1 MSEPAPGA
9 PSLRRILGIGFAVA
23 AAFGGTIGVGIL
35 RLPGDIAAR
44 VDSVPWIALVWI
56 AGGLYATLG
65 AMSVAE
71 LVTLSP
77 VAGGFYVFARRAFG
91 PAIGLLVGF
100 NDWAV
105 IILSCAYAAL
115 AAADF
120 IVVLAPSLA
129 GHPSLVAIGVV
140 TVVSAVHFL
149 GIRVGSSTQNAIS
162 ALVAVALVGL
172 ILACFLAGT
181 PPPAP
186 AAAAAARPV
195 SAAPFAFA
203 AATFA
208 ALRLVLVAYDGWYSS
223 IYFAEETVDAARAV
237 PRAMIG
243 AALLTMLL
251 YLLINAG
258 LLHALTLPGLAAAK
272 LPAVE
277 AARVLLPN
285 GAAELVAAISLVVVL
300 SLLNINT
307 LMAPRI
313 LYALGRDGYL
323 PRAVM
328 QVTRS
333 GTPAVALAAS
343 SIATMAAIASG
354 SFDQIISASSML
366 FVLNYLSAYVAL
378 FALRRQEPRLPRPFR
393 VPGYPWTPGIVLV
406 GSVVFVVLAIREDPH
421 TALIAGAALAGFAVA
436 AWLIAGRGRAG

>member
-1 MSEPAPGA
+1 MSRDAPGA
-9 PSLRRILGIGFAVA
+9 PSLRRILGVGFAVA

-44 VDSVPWIALVWI
+44 IDSVPWIALVWI

-91 PAIGLLVGF
+91 PVIGLLVGF

-105 IILSCAYAAL
+105 IVLSCAYAAF

-120 IVVLAPSLA
+120 ISVLVPSLA
-129 GHPSLVAIGVV
+129 GHAPLVAIGVV
-140 TVVSAVHFL
+140 IVISAVHFL
-149 GIRVGSSTQNAIS
+149 GLRVGSSTQNAIS

-181 PPPAP
+181 PPSAPVPAPTAP
-186 AAAAAARPV
+186 AAPL
-195 SAAPFAFA
+195 AFA
-203 AATFA
+203 AAVFA

-313 LYALGRDGYL
+313 LYALSRDGYL
-323 PRAVM
+323 PRALM
-328 QVTRS
+328 QVTRG
-333 GTPAVALAAS
+333 GTPAVALSVS
-343 SIATMAAIASG
+343 SIATIAMIASG

-378 FALRRQEPRLPRPFR
+378 FALRRREPDVPRPFR
-393 VPGYPWTPGIVLV
+393 VPGYPWTTGVVLV
-406 GSVVFVVLAIREDPH
+406 GSVLFVALSIREDPH
-421 TALIAGAALAGFAVA
+421 TALIAGVALVAVA
-436 AWLIAGRGRAG
+436 CASWWIAGRGRSG